1 MELRL
6 KRDTFKKENNKEYQL
21 KTRKAKKMHPIK
33 KLLQLSKK
41 QGMKQLKSIKSLH
54 PNNL

>member
-6 KRDTFKKENNKEYQL
+6 KRDSFKKENNKEYQL

-33 KLLQLSKK
+33 KLLQLIKK
-41 QGMKQLKSIKSLH
+41 QGMKQLKVNKVITSK
-54 PNNL
+54 